1 MTSPTGDGTADDP
14 ADAMAAEMAAEMAG
28 ALAEFTRQ
36 RDELAAL
43 THRLETT
50 TIEVTSPDGLVTVTS
65 TLSGAV
71 TGLRFPGEGHRE
83 LTGTELA
90 VKLLETLTR
99 TRESATAAATEAAGP
114 LAAGPGLA
122 DTLVP
127 GDPLGDA
134 LAGLD
139 ALFRSGPSGPAFP
152 DRR

>member
-1 MTSPTGDGTADDP
+1 MTSPTGDGTADE
-14 ADAMAAEMAAEMAG
+14 AAEAMAAEMAG
-28 ALAEFTRQ
+28 ALAEFARQ

-43 THRLETT
+43 THQLETT
-50 TIEVTSPDGLVTVTS
+50 TVEVTSPDGLVTVTS

-71 TGLRFPGEGHRE
+71 VGLRFPGEGHRE

-99 TRESATAAATEAAGP
+99 ARETAAAAATEAAGP

-152 DRR
+152 DHR